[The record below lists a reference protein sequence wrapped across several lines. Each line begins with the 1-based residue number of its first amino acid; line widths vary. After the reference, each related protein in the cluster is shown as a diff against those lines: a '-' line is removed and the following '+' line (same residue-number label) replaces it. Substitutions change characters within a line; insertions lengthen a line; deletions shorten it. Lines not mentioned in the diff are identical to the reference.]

1 MFAIIEI
8 GGTQYKVIEGNILY
22 VPFIKK
28 SEGEEM
34 SYNVIYYFNKDGS
47 YRIGNPII
55 KDIYVKIKILQHIKG
70 KKIIIFKKKRRK
82 GYKLKKGYRNKM
94 SKLEI
99 ISIGN

>member
-8 GGTQYKVIEGNILY
+8 GAAQYKVVEGVILY

-28 SEGEEM
+28 SEGEKV
-34 SYNVIYYFNKDGS
+34 SFNVICFVKEDGS
-47 YRIGNPII
+47 YIIGNPIV
-55 KDIYVKIKILQHIKG
+55 KDIYVKIKIIKHLKG

-82 GYKLKKGYRNKM
+82 GYKLKKGYRQKL

>member
-8 GGTQYKVIEGNILY
+8 GGTQYKVIEGKILY

-28 SEGEEM
+28 SEGEQIC
-34 SYNVIYYFNKDGS
+34 YNVIYYHNKDGDS
-47 YRIGNPII
+47 IIGNPII
-55 KDIYVKIKILQHIKG
+55 KNIYVKIKILQHLKG
-70 KKIIIFKKKRRK
+70 KKVIIFKKKRRK
-82 GYKLKKGYRNKM
+82 GYKLKKGYRQKM